1 MSCSAPTLLCTTN
14 FPANTGFAWD
24 FIEGLYARVADHL
37 ATHGITTLV
46 AYPSIPSFPK
56 TLVGSAARP
65 IELDT
70 SLNSLRSVEEVTS
83 LIRREAVRGIYF
95 TDRPARHWAYAVL
108 RLAGVG
114 NIMVHDHSSGEWT
127 RPHGLKRVAKLV
139 AARIPGIVANRVIA
153 VSQYVARRQIEK
165 GLIPAARVQT
175 IWNGISLPEEPDC
188 AAHPTHAIFGLDP
201 RRPLIAC
208 ACRAAPEKG
217 VVHLL
222 RAFVQVRRTI
232 VLSDRMPVLVFIG
245 DGPQLPELRALRDT
259 LPSKEDV
266 ILAGYREDAR
276 QLLAGADICVV
287 PSVWQDAFPLAVLE
301 AMALGK
307 PVVATRVGGIPE
319 MIEDGN
325 HGLVVPPGDEGAL
338 ASAIQTLLED
348 PAKGRELGGAAR
360 ARVARHFTPER
371 QLRQL
376 LQVIEGAFREPCD
389 SLRESSG

>member
-1 MSCSAPTLLCTTN
+1 MSGSAPSLLCTTN

-56 TLVGSAARP
+56 PLVGSAARP

-70 SLNSLRSVEEVTS
+70 SLNSLRSVGEVTS

-95 TDRPARHWAYAVL
+95 TDRPPRHWAYAAL

-114 NIMVHDHSSGEWT
+114 SIMVHDHTSGEWT
-127 RPHGLKRVAKLV
+127 RPHGIKRVAKLV
-139 AARIPGIVANRVIA
+139 AGRIPWMVADQVIA

-175 IWNGISLPEEPDC
+175 IWNGVPLPDELDC
-188 AAHPTHAIFGLDP
+188 AARPTHAVFGLDP
-201 RRPLIAC
+201 RRPLVAC

-222 RAFVQVRRTI
+222 RAFVQVRRTM
-232 VLSDRMPVLVFIG
+232 VLSSRRPVLVFIG
-245 DGPQLPELRALRDT
+245 DGPQLPELRALRET
-259 LPSKEDV
+259 FPSKEDI

-276 QLLAGADICVV
+276 QLLAGADVCVV

-307 PVVATRVGGIPE
+307 AVVATRVGGIPE

-325 HGLVVPPGDEGAL
+325 HGLVIPPADEVAL
-338 ASAIQTLLED
+338 ASAIQTLLEN
-348 PAKGRELGGAAR
+348 PVKGRELGGAAR

-376 LQVIEGAFREPCD
+376 LQVVEKVFREPCD
-389 SLRESSG
+389 LLREPA